1 MLLHKKGQMKK
12 NKSLRVLSFI
22 VIGYMLLALLW
33 WAILLHRKNN
43 EVFVL
48 KSDLLKEQF
57 MNTAGVTNVDVTS
70 MPEFQDYR
78 SEYTR
83 QMYMIFGE
91 AAVFGFTLILG
102 MYFINRAYNRELS
115 AAEKQKNFLLSIT
128 HELKSPLASIN
139 LILSTFIK
147 RNLPEEK
154 IKELSA
160 DGLKESTR
168 LEELFNKILISTR
181 LGQAYQFNFE
191 NANISDLISKYVDR
205 FQNLHPEANLIKNIQ
220 PEIIHNIDQ
229 ESIVSVIKNLLE
241 NALKYSPNEKHIT
254 IGLQKVDKDVVI
266 EVSDRGVGIPK
277 EERDK
282 IFDQFYRIG
291 SEDTRASKGTGLG
304 LYIVNQIVEAHKGKI
319 KVMNNDGIG
328 TKIITTL

>member
-1 MLLHKKGQMKK
+1 
-12 NKSLRVLSFI
+12 
-22 VIGYMLLALLW
+22 MLLALLW
-33 WAILLHRKNN
+33 WAILLHRKNT

-57 MNTAGVTNVDVTS
+57 MNKAGVANVNVTT
-70 MPEFQDYR
+70 MPEFQEFKTD
-78 SEYTR
+78 YTR

-91 AAVFGFTLILG
+91 AVVFGITLIIG
-102 MYFINRAYNRELS
+102 MYFINRAYTRELS

-147 RNLPEEK
+147 RNLPNDK

-191 NANISDLISKYVDR
+191 SANISDLISTSIDR
-205 FQNLHPEANLIKNIQ
+205 FQNVHPEAEMIKNIQ
-220 PEIIHNIDQ
+220 AGILHDIDQ

-241 NALKYSPNEKHIT
+241 NALKYSPNKKQI
-254 IGLQKVDKDVVI
+254 KVDLRKEGTETII
-266 EVSDRGVGIPK
+266 EVTDQGVGIPK
-277 EERDK
+277 EEREK

-304 LYIVNQIVEAHKGKI
+304 LYIVKQIVQAHKGKI
-319 KVMNNDGIG
+319 KVTNNDELG
-328 TKIITTL
+328 TKFIITL

>member
-1 MLLHKKGQMKK
+1 MKN
-12 NKSLRVLSFI
+12 NKSLRALSFI

-33 WAILLHRKNN
+33 WAILLHRKNT

-48 KSDLLKEQF
+48 KSDLLRERF
-57 MNTAGVTNVDVTS
+57 MTATGVANVDVTT
-70 MPEFQDYR
+70 MPEFQELKPD
-78 SEYTR
+78 YTR

-91 AAVFGFTLILG
+91 AVVFGITLVIG
-102 MYFINRAYNRELS
+102 IYFINRAYNRELS
-115 AAEKQKNFLLSIT
+115 SAEKQKNFLLSIT

-139 LILSTFIK
+139 LIFSTFIK
-147 RNLPEEK
+147 RDLPNDK

-181 LGQAYQFNFE
+181 LGQAYPFNFE
-191 NANISDLISKYVDR
+191 NANISDLISTSVDR
-205 FQNLHPEANLIKNIQ
+205 FQNLHPEAELLKNVHPGIL
-220 PEIIHNIDQ
+220 HNIDQ

-241 NALKYSPNEKHIT
+241 NALKYSPDKKQI
-254 IGLQKVDKDVVI
+254 KVDLRKLHNETII

-277 EERDK
+277 EEREK

-291 SEDTRASKGTGLG
+291 NEDTRASKGTGLG
-304 LYIVNQIVEAHKGKI
+304 LYIVKQIVHAHKGKI
-319 KVMNNDGIG
+319 KVTNNDGLG
-328 TKIITTL
+328 TKFIITL

>member
-1 MLLHKKGQMKK
+1 MKK
-12 NKSLRVLSFI
+12 NRSLRVLSFI

-33 WAILLHRKNN
+33 WAILLHRKNT

-57 MNTAGVTNVDVTS
+57 MNKAGVANVDVTT
-70 MPEFQDYR
+70 MPEFNEFR
-78 SEYTR
+78 SDYTR

-91 AAVFGFTLILG
+91 AAVFGITLIMG

-147 RNLPEEK
+147 RDLPVEK
-154 IKELSA
+154 IKELSS
-160 DGLKESTR
+160 DGLKESIR

-191 NANISDLISKYVDR
+191 SANISDLISTSVDR
-205 FQNLHPEANLIKNIQ
+205 FQNVHPEAELIKNIQ
-220 PEIIHNIDQ
+220 PGILHDIDQ

-241 NALKYSPNEKHIT
+241 NALKYSPNIKQIRVDLRKSNNET
-254 IGLQKVDKDVVI
+254 II
-266 EVSDRGVGIPK
+266 EVSDHGVGIPK
-277 EERDK
+277 EERGK

-304 LYIVNQIVEAHKGKI
+304 LYIVKQIVQAHKGKI
-319 KVMNNDGIG
+319 KVMNNDDSG
-328 TKIITTL
+328 TKFIITL

>member
-1 MLLHKKGQMKK
+1 MKNNK
-12 NKSLRVLSFI
+12 NFRILSFV
-22 VIGYMLLALLW
+22 VIGYMLMALLW
-33 WAILLHRKNN
+33 WAVLLHRKNT
-43 EVFVL
+43 EVFTL
-48 KSDLLKEQF
+48 KADLLQEQF
-57 MNTAGVTNVDVTS
+57 MNTAGVARVDVTT
-70 MPEFQDYR
+70 MPEFQELK
-78 SEYTR
+78 EYYER

-91 AAVFGFTLILG
+91 AVVFGITLIMG
-102 MYFINRAYNRELS
+102 IYFINRAYVRELM

-147 RNLPEEK
+147 RNLPDDK

-181 LGQAYQFNFE
+181 LGQAYTFNFE
-191 NANISDLISKYVDR
+191 STNLSELMTTCVDR
-205 FQNLHPEANLIKNIQ
+205 FHNLHPEAEVIKKIDHG
-220 PEIIHNIDQ
+220 ITLDVDQ
-229 ESIVSVIKNLLE
+229 ESMVSVAKNLLE
-241 NALKYSPNEKHIT
+241 NAYKYSNKEK
-254 IGLQKVDKDVVI
+254 KI
-266 EVSDRGVGIPK
+266 EVRMMQSGKEIILEVLDWGTGIPK

-304 LYIVNQIVEAHKGKI
+304 LYIVKQIVQAHKGKI
-319 KVMNNDGIG
+319 KVTNNAEIG
-328 TKIITTL
+328 TKFTITL

>member
-1 MLLHKKGQMKK
+1 MRKTEQMKK

-33 WAILLHRKNN
+33 WAILLHRKNT

-48 KSDLLKEQF
+48 KSDLLKEKF
-57 MNTAGVTNVDVTS
+57 MNLAGVANADVTT
-70 MPEFQDYR
+70 MPEFQEFKSDY
-78 SEYTR
+78 TM

-91 AAVFGFTLILG
+91 AIVFGITLIIG

-115 AAEKQKNFLLSIT
+115 AAQKQKNFLLSIT

-147 RNLPEEK
+147 RDLPSNK
-154 IKELSA
+154 VKELST

-191 NANISDLISKYVDR
+191 RANISDLISTCVDR
-205 FQNLHPEANLIKNIQ
+205 FQNVHPEAELVKNIQ
-220 PEIIHNIDQ
+220 SGILNDIDQ

-241 NALKYSPNEKHIT
+241 NALKYSPNEKQI
-254 IGLQKVDKDVVI
+254 KVDVRKSGNETII
-266 EVSDRGVGIPK
+266 EISDQGVGIPK
-277 EERDK
+277 EEREK
-282 IFDQFYRIG
+282 IFEQFYRIG

-304 LYIVNQIVEAHKGKI
+304 LYIVKQIVQAHKGKI
-319 KVMNNDGIG
+319 KVTNNDDLG
-328 TKIITTL
+328 TKFILIL

>member
-1 MLLHKKGQMKK
+1 MKN
-12 NKSLRVLSFI
+12 NKSLRALSFI

-33 WAILLHRKNN
+33 WAILLHRKNT

-48 KSDLLKEQF
+48 KSDLLRERF
-57 MNTAGVTNVDVTS
+57 MTATGVANVDVTT
-70 MPEFQDYR
+70 MPEFQELKPD
-78 SEYTR
+78 YTR

-91 AAVFGFTLILG
+91 AVVFGITLVIG
-102 MYFINRAYNRELS
+102 IYFINRAYNRELS
-115 AAEKQKNFLLSIT
+115 SAEKQKNFLLSIT

-139 LILSTFIK
+139 LIFSTFIK
-147 RNLPEEK
+147 RDLPNDK

-181 LGQAYQFNFE
+181 LGQAYPFNFE
-191 NANISDLISKYVDR
+191 NANISDLISTSVDR
-205 FQNLHPEANLIKNIQ
+205 FQNLHPEAELLKNVHPGIL
-220 PEIIHNIDQ
+220 HNIDQ

-241 NALKYSPNEKHIT
+241 NALKYSPDKKQI
-254 IGLQKVDKDVVI
+254 KVDLRKLHNETII

-277 EERDK
+277 EEREK

-291 SEDTRASKGTGLG
+291 NEDTRASKGTGLG
-304 LYIVNQIVEAHKGKI
+304 LYI
-319 KVMNNDGIG
+319 
-328 TKIITTL
+328 

>member
-1 MLLHKKGQMKK
+1 
-12 NKSLRVLSFI
+12 
-22 VIGYMLLALLW
+22 MLLALLW
-33 WAILLHRKNN
+33 WAILLHRKNT

-57 MNTAGVTNVDVTS
+57 MNKAGVANVDVTT
-70 MPEFQDYR
+70 MPEFNDFKSDY
-78 SEYTR
+78 SR

-91 AAVFGFTLILG
+91 AVVFGMTLIMG

-147 RNLPEEK
+147 RDLPKEK
-154 IKELSA
+154 IKELSS
-160 DGLKESTR
+160 DGLKESIR

-181 LGQAYQFNFE
+181 LGQAYPFNFE
-191 NANISDLISKYVDR
+191 SVNISDLIATSVDR
-205 FQNLHPEANLIKNIQ
+205 FKNVHPEAELIKNIQ
-220 PEIIHNIDQ
+220 PRILHDIDQ

-241 NALKYSPNEKHIT
+241 NALKYSPDIKRIRVDLRKLGNET
-254 IGLQKVDKDVVI
+254 II
-266 EVSDRGVGIPK
+266 EVSDHGVGIPK
-277 EERDK
+277 EERGK

-304 LYIVNQIVEAHKGKI
+304 LFIVKQIVQAHKGKI
-319 KVMNNDGIG
+319 KVMNNGDSG
-328 TKIITTL
+328 TKFIITL